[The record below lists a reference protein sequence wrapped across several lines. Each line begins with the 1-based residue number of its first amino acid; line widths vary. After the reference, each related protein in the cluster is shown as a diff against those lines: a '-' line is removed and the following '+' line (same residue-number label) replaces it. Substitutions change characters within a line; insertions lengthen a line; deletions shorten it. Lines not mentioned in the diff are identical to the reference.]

1 MVVSMLEGG
10 IGIDTDL
17 PSGVGMEWIPGMRR
31 RNPTTREE
39 SLGIAII
46 SRDRG

>member
-1 MVVSMLEGG
+1 MVVPMLEGG

-17 PSGVGMEWIPGMRR
+17 PSGVGIEWIPWMRR

-39 SLGIAII
+39 SLWIAII
-46 SRDRG
+46 TRD